1 MIKITYPEM
10 LLAISALWIAARAF
24 FAVKNKKFDIKRELQ
39 LILVYV
45 SLIVIARFTFFPLRK
60 VDGVIQPLV
69 FDAANAFPFR
79 INLIP
84 LVNLFDYEIMS
95 EAIINFV
102 GNTTMFIPVGIIWP
116 IVFKELDTPLRTIAA
131 GAGFSLLIEIL
142 QLPFF
147 DRVSDIDDLLLNT
160 LGFATGYGIYRLA
173 KLLKVKKET
182 K

>member
-10 LLAISALWIAARAF
+10 LLAISALWIAVRAF
-24 FAVKNKKFDIKRELQ
+24 FAVKNRKFEIKRELQ

-45 SLIVIARFTFFPLRK
+45 CLIVIARFTFFPLRK

-69 FDAANAFPFR
+69 FDAVKAFSFR
-79 INLIP
+79 INFIP

-116 IVFKELDTPLRTIAA
+116 IVFKELDTPIKTIAA
-131 GAGFSLLIEIL
+131 GAGLSLFIEIL
-142 QLPFF
+142 QLPFY
-147 DRVSDIDDLLLNT
+147 DRVSDVDDLLLNT
-160 LGFATGYGIYRLA
+160 LGFAVGYGLYRLVA
-173 KLLKVKKET
+173 RINRKRRC
-182 K
+182 

>member
-1 MIKITYPEM
+1 MTYEIDIKG
-10 LLAISALWIAARAF
+10 
-24 FAVKNKKFDIKRELQ
+24 IKRELQ

-45 SLIVIARFTFFPLRK
+45 CLIVIARFTFFPLRK
-60 VDGVIQPLV
+60 VDGMIQPLV

-84 LVNLFDYEIMS
+84 LVNLFDYEILS
-95 EAIINFV
+95 EAVINFV

-116 IVFKELDTPLRTIAA
+116 IAFKDLDTPARAIAA

-147 DRVSDIDDLLLNT
+147 DRVSDVDDLLLNT
-160 LGFATGYGIYRLA
+160 LGFAVGYGICRLTRLFQK
-173 KLLKVKKET
+173 KL
-182 K
+182 

>member
-1 MIKITYPEM
+1 MIKLTYPEM
-10 LLAISALWIAARAF
+10 LLAISAFWIAIRAF
-24 FAVKNKKFDIKRELQ
+24 FAVKNKKFDIKRESQ

-84 LVNLFDYEIMS
+84 LVNLFDYEIIS

-116 IVFKELDTPLRTIAA
+116 IAFKELDTPARAIAA

-147 DRVSDIDDLLLNT
+147 DRVSDVDDLLLNT
-160 LGFATGYGIYRLA
+160 LGFAVGYGICRLTRLFQK
-173 KLLKVKKET
+173 KL
-182 K
+182 

>member
-1 MIKITYPEM
+1 M
-10 LLAISALWIAARAF
+10 
-24 FAVKNKKFDIKRELQ
+24 
-39 LILVYV
+39 
-45 SLIVIARFTFFPLRK
+45 
-60 VDGVIQPLV
+60 
-69 FDAANAFPFR
+69 
-79 INLIP
+79 
-84 LVNLFDYEIMS
+84 NLFDYEIMS

-116 IVFKELDTPLRTIAA
+116 IAFKELDTPPRTIAA
-131 GAGFSLLIEIL
+131 GVGFSLLIEIL

-160 LGFATGYGIYRLA
+160 LGFATGYGIYRLS

>member
-1 MIKITYPEM
+1 MVKITYPEM
-10 LLAISALWIAARAF
+10 LLAISALWIVVRAF
-24 FAVKNKKFDIKRELQ
+24 FAVKNKKFEIKRELQ
-39 LILVYV
+39 LILIYV
-45 SLIVIARFTFFPLRK
+45 CLIVIARFTFFPLRK

-69 FDAANAFPFR
+69 FDAANAFTFR

-84 LVNLFDYEIMS
+84 LVNLFDYEIIS
-95 EAIINFV
+95 VAIINFV

-116 IVFKELDTPLRTIAA
+116 IVFKELDTPLRTIAV

-147 DRVSDIDDLLLNT
+147 DRVSDVDDLLLNT
-160 LGFATGYGIYRLA
+160 LGFAAGYGIYRLS